1 MEEDPFYLDGMARS
15 VNPFPSQATV
25 AYAKKTPQVLY
36 YECLDDG
43 EAQQI
48 QTSNSLYTINIQA
61 RFAKFRATVSKYT
74 LPVAI
79 PKNTFSP
86 YGDSDESDGGPPPPK
101 TTDATEMKID
111 NSLE

>member
-1 MEEDPFYLDGMARS
+1 
-15 VNPFPSQATV
+15 V

-48 QTSNSLYTINIQA
+48 QTLNLLYTINIQA
-61 RFAKFRATVSKYT
+61 RFAKFRAAVSKYT

-79 PKNTFSP
+79 PMNTFSP
-86 YGDSDESDGGPPPPK
+86 YGDSDESNGGPPPPK

-111 NSLE
+111 TSLE